1 MLIYQLI
8 TKQKTY
14 THKIHFQLPYGI
26 KGTHKLWRIG
36 LYIYIYI
43 YMRNVNKYRPM
54 LVKVQKKPKKNV
66 KKKSKNTS
74 SSIYKAEKIR

>member
-26 KGTHKLWRIG
+26 KGTNKLWRIG
-36 LYIYIYI
+36 SYIYI
-43 YMRNVNKYRPM
+43 YMTNVNKYWPM

-74 SSIYKAEKIR
+74 SSIYKAEKIK

>member
-36 LYIYIYI
+36 SYIYI

-54 LVKVQKKPKKNV
+54 LVKVQKKKKKNV
-66 KKKSKNTS
+66 KKSQ
-74 SSIYKAEKIR
+74 KIHQAVFIKLKK

>member
-54 LVKVQKKPKKNV
+54 LVKVQKKQKKKYV
-66 KKKSKNTS
+66 KKSQ
-74 SSIYKAEKIR
+74 KIHQAVFIKLKK